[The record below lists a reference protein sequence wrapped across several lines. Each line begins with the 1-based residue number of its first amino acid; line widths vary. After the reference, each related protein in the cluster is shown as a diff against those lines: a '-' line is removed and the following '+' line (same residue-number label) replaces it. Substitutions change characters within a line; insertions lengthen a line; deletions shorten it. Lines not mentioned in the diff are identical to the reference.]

1 MFCYAC
7 TRNNTIRIYLQ
18 GLEMKCIPK
27 NQSYS
32 GSHLLTY
39 SKLPSVIEP
48 MAVSIGGG
56 AGEWDSV
63 IHKIIQSDSML

>member
-1 MFCYAC
+1 MLCYAC
-7 TRNNTIRIYLQ
+7 TCNNTIRIYLQ

-27 NQSYS
+27 NS